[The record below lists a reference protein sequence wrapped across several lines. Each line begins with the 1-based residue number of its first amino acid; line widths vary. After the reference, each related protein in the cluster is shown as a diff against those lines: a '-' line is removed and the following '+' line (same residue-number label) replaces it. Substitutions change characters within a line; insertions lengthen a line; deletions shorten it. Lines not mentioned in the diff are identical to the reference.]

1 MKYSDYLQKRF
12 DYLQTCDA
20 YIEEKLEDARQDLVR
35 RVNEDELKPQEP
47 PLKQDLFEIEVVTD
61 TFRYSMLVATCTFL
75 EEFIRFITR
84 QLIADYE
91 AKLKDAKRGSWLSKH
106 LELLASCVDLDIKS
120 IERQKIIFEDV
131 ILVRNTITHA
141 WGRVEAS
148 KSPEKLRAIVSR
160 HDWANISNDGF
171 LVLDDQAVPD
181 AMLAAVEIVENIL
194 KLPLT
199 DSIKF

>member
-47 PLKQDLFEIEVVTD
+47 PFKQDLFEIEVVTE

-75 EEFIRFITR
+75 EESIRFITR

-120 IERQKIIFEDV
+120 IESQKIIFEDV
-131 ILVRNTITHA
+131 ILVRNTIAHA
-141 WGRVEAS
+141 WGRVAAS
-148 KSPEKLRAIVSR
+148 KSPDKLRAIVSR

-171 LVLDDQAVPD
+171 LVLDDQAVPN
-181 AMLAAVEIVENIL
+181 AMVAAVEIVEHIL
-194 KLPLT
+194 QLTLT
-199 DSIKF
+199 DSITF